1 MSRSGPVHI
10 STKKL
15 DWSPLDMTGVERCQ
29 VAIVGAGPVGTV
41 LATLLAQAGVDVV
54 VLEAGEDCAQ
64 DLRASTFHPP
74 TLEMLDTIGIT
85 PMLLDKG
92 LKAPVYH
99 WRDRTSGEVI
109 DFDLSEISDVTRY
122 PFRIQCEQYH
132 LSRALAGGLEKY
144 SNAKMHFS
152 TKLLTFQQDDSGV
165 DLWAETPFGINRLR
179 ADYLVGADGA
189 NSIVRKWL
197 GIEFDGFTYPERF
210 LCLSTD
216 LELADHLPN
225 LAYVN
230 YVSDPK
236 EWLVLLRVPSLWR
249 VLVPTDGSLSDDEL
263 RSDRIKNGI
272 FERLVGDGAAVKT
285 EHRTL
290 YRVHQRVAKSFREGR
305 VMLVGDAAHLN
316 NPLGGFGM
324 NSGVHDAFNL
334 FEKLEPVLKGKAAM
348 EPNLALYDRQRRE
361 VTHSFTQM
369 QTKENMAFIKGG
381 QDGAHEARRAKM
393 LEIKNN
399 DETRRNYLMRQAMFD
414 SLAQA
419 AAIV

>member
-1 MSRSGPVHI
+1 
-10 STKKL
+10 
-15 DWSPLDMTGVERCQ
+15 MTAVDRCQ

-41 LATLLAQAGVDVV
+41 MATLLARAGIDVV

-64 DLRASTFHPP
+64 DLRASTFHSP
-74 TLEMLDTIGIT
+74 TLEMLDEIGIT
-85 PMLLDKG
+85 SMLLEKG

-99 WRDRTSGEVI
+99 WRDRQSGDVI
-109 DFDLSEISDVTRY
+109 EFDMSELSDVTRY

-132 LSRALAGGLEKY
+132 LSRALAAGLAQYK
-144 SNAKMHFS
+144 NAEVRFGNR
-152 TKLLTFQQDDSGV
+152 LLMFEQDASGV
-165 DLWAETPFGINRLR
+165 DMWIETMTGISRMR
-179 ADYLVGADGA
+179 SDYLIGADGA

-216 LELADHLPN
+216 TELADHLPN
-225 LAYVN
+225 LALVN
-230 YVSDPK
+230 YVSDPQ

-249 VLVPTDGSLSDDEL
+249 VLVPTDASLGDDEL
-263 RSDRIKNGI
+263 RSDAMKNGI
-272 FERLVGDGAAVKT
+272 FSRLVGDGEAVKT
-285 EHRTL
+285 SHRTL
-290 YRVHQRVAKSFREGR
+290 YRVHQRVAQSFMTNR

-334 FEKLEPVLKGKAAM
+334 FEKLEPVIKGQKSADT
-348 EPNLALYDRQRRE
+348 LALYDRQRRQ

-381 QDGAHEARRAKM
+381 QDEAHKARRESM
-393 LEIKNN
+393 LAIKNN
-399 DETRRNYLMRQAMFD
+399 DEKRRSYMMRQAMFD

-419 AAIV
+419 ASIA

>member
-1 MSRSGPVHI
+1 
-10 STKKL
+10 
-15 DWSPLDMTGVERCQ
+15 MTGVERCQ

-74 TLEMLDTIGIT
+74 TLELLDTIGIT
-85 PMLLDKG
+85 PMLLEKG

-99 WRDRTSGEVI
+99 WRDRSSGEVI
-109 DFDLSEISDVTRY
+109 DFDLSEIDDVTRY

-132 LSRALAGGLEKY
+132 LSRALAAGLEKY
-144 SNAKMHFS
+144 ANAQMRFNQR
-152 TKLLTFQQDDSGV
+152 LLTFKEDESGV
-165 DLWAETPFGINRLR
+165 DLWTETAFGVSRLR
-179 ADYLVGADGA
+179 ADFLVGADGA

-210 LCLSTD
+210 LCLSTEV
-216 LELADHLPN
+216 ELADHLPN
-225 LAYVN
+225 LALVN
-230 YVSDPK
+230 YVSDPQ

-263 RSDRIKNGI
+263 RSDSIKNGI
-272 FERLVGDGAAVKT
+272 FDRLLGDGESVKT

-334 FEKLEPVLKGKAAM
+334 FEKLEPVLRGKADM
-348 EPNLALYDRQRRE
+348 NTNLALYDRQRRE

-369 QTKENMAFIKGG
+369 QTKENMALIKGG
-381 QDGAHEARRAKM
+381 QDEAHEARRQKM
-393 LEIKNN
+393 LAIKR
-399 DETRRNYLMRQAMFD
+399 DDVTRRNYLLRQAMFD

-419 AAIV
+419 AEIN

>member
-1 MSRSGPVHI
+1 
-10 STKKL
+10 
-15 DWSPLDMTGVERCQ
+15 
-29 VAIVGAGPVGTV
+29 VGTV

-85 PMLLDKG
+85 PMLLEKG

-99 WRDRTSGEVI
+99 WRDRSSGEVI
-109 DFDLSEISDVTRY
+109 DFDLSEIDDVTRY

-132 LSRALAGGLEKY
+132 LSRALAAGLEKY
-144 SNAKMHFS
+144 ANAQMRFNQR
-152 TKLLTFQQDDSGV
+152 LLTFKEDESGV
-165 DLWAETPFGINRLR
+165 DLWTETAFGVSRLR
-179 ADYLVGADGA
+179 ADFLVGADGA

-210 LCLSTD
+210 LCLSTEV
-216 LELADHLPN
+216 ELADHLPN
-225 LAYVN
+225 LALVN
-230 YVSDPK
+230 YVSDPQ

-263 RSDRIKNGI
+263 RSDSIKNGI
-272 FERLVGDGAAVKT
+272 FDRLLGDGESVKT

-334 FEKLEPVLKGKAAM
+334 FEKLEPVLRGKADM
-348 EPNLALYDRQRRE
+348 NTNLALYDRQRRE

-369 QTKENMAFIKGG
+369 QTKENMALIKGG
-381 QDGAHEARRAKM
+381 QDEAHEARRQKM
-393 LEIKNN
+393 LAIKR
-399 DETRRNYLMRQAMFD
+399 DDVTRRNYLLRQAMFD

-419 AAIV
+419 AEIN

>member
-1 MSRSGPVHI
+1 
-10 STKKL
+10 
-15 DWSPLDMTGVERCQ
+15 MTAVDRCQ

-41 LATLLAQAGVDVV
+41 MATLLARAGIDVV

-64 DLRASTFHPP
+64 DLRASTFHSP
-74 TLEMLDTIGIT
+74 TLEMLDEIGIT
-85 PMLLDKG
+85 KMLLEKG

-99 WRDRTSGEVI
+99 WRDRQSGEVI
-109 DFDLSEISDVTRY
+109 EFDMSELSDVTRY

-132 LSRALAGGLEKY
+132 LSRALAAGLDQY
-144 SNAKMHFS
+144 SNAEVRFGNR
-152 TKLLTFQQDDSGV
+152 LLTLEQDDSGV
-165 DLWAETPFGINRLR
+165 DLHIETMTGISRMR
-179 ADYLVGADGA
+179 CDYLIGADGA

-216 LELADHLPN
+216 TELADHLPN
-225 LAYVN
+225 LALVN
-230 YVSDPK
+230 YVSDPQ

-249 VLVPTDGSLSDDEL
+249 VLVPTDASLGDEEL
-263 RSDRIKNGI
+263 RSDAMKNAI
-272 FERLVGDGAAVKT
+272 FGRLVGDGEAVRT
-285 EHRTL
+285 SHRTL
-290 YRVHQRVAKSFREGR
+290 YRVHQRVAQSFMTGR

-334 FEKLEPVLKGKAAM
+334 FEKLEPVLKGQKGADT
-348 EPNLALYDRQRRE
+348 LGLYDRQRRQ

-381 QDGAHEARRAKM
+381 QDEAHKAKRESM
-393 LEIKNN
+393 LAIKND
-399 DETRRNYLMRQAMFD
+399 DEKRRNYMMRQAMFD

-419 AAIV
+419 ASIS